1 MRSTRDGL
9 ALRIGRR
16 GLTSGAMTLAAVP
29 ALGLSL
35 LGLPV
40 LAVAENR
47 LALGRPVFGIQ
58 ALGWPLFAILS
69 LGLSGFLVLRR
80 GEGRWRAGVAILAF
94 GLALALLAAGLGAGA
109 ARSLEGLAPAARASL
124 GGGAWIG
131 LALLAGGLGV
141 ALRRLRRPSLA
152 FGVVA
157 GLGLGAVLM
166 ARAGTFEALSLV
178 VEYAARRESLHGAI
192 GEHLVLSGA
201 ALVLALG
208 GAVLL
213 SLWRGGQG
221 LVAILLGGIQ
231 VVPAVALLG
240 GLVAL
245 TSGLLRLAPILRDLG
260 LSALGAVPA
269 TLAIA
274 AYLLL
279 PLWRGLALALRSPD
293 PATLEAA
300 EAVGLTP
307 RQILFGIRLPLG
319 APILVGA
326 LRVAAVQAI
335 GLATLGALVG
345 AGGLGR
351 IVFDGMAQF
360 APDLILLGAIPVVAL
375 SLGAEI
381 GLSRIEAAARRRW
394 HA

>member
-1 MRSTRDGL
+1 M
-9 ALRIGRR
+9 
-16 GLTSGAMTLAAVP
+16 
-29 ALGLSL
+29 
-35 LGLPV
+35 
-40 LAVAENR
+40 
-47 LALGRPVFGIQ
+47 
-58 ALGWPLFAILS
+58 
-69 LGLSGFLVLRR
+69 
-80 GEGRWRAGVAILAF
+80 
-94 GLALALLAAGLGAGA
+94 
-109 ARSLEGLAPAARASL
+109 
-124 GGGAWIG
+124 
-131 LALLAGGLGV
+131 
-141 ALRRLRRPSLA
+141 
-152 FGVVA
+152 
-157 GLGLGAVLM
+157 
-166 ARAGTFEALSLV
+166 
-178 VEYAARRESLHGAI
+178 
-192 GEHLVLSGA
+192 
-201 ALVLALG
+201 
-208 GAVLL
+208 
-213 SLWRGGQG
+213 
-221 LVAILLGGIQ
+221 
-231 VVPAVALLG
+231 ALLG